1 MTQLTKDKKELLYSL
16 AEESDLLIVNERTGS
31 PADLRLK
38 SRLEKF
44 AILIIQNKD
53 NFNSDPEPT

>member
-1 MTQLTKDKKELLYSL
+1 MTQLTKDKKEVLYSL
-16 AEESDLLIVNERTGS
+16 AEESDLLIVNEWTGY

-44 AILIIQNKD
+44 AILILQNKD
-53 NFNSDPEPT
+53 NFVDILE